1 MGYDRAMDA
10 VREGG
15 NQIGLSEWWVNTERV
30 GFEQGPEGFTDEK
43 GAGPAMLGVC
53 GVALGPPH

>member
-1 MGYDRAMDA
+1 MDA